1 MSLAPRY
8 GYRVVYGSEFTIV
21 HRTYVPPFEAVAC
34 HVEKTWSALK
44 STDFSLAFYDE
55 AGKSCNITETT
66 DAHPLFAFAGRQ
78 FQGPLG
84 VTYYLLDL
92 TIVAGPND
100 TSPSRC
106 SAETE
111 PEISGRAA
119 QLKGPQEA
127 VAQSTRYRYQVTL
140 NGECF
145 VSSSHDTIDFSLH
158 TVRKDIIRV
167 WPGLT
172 WDGIHLVCYD
182 KAGKSRK
189 IKEASMAGLFDCF
202 AEETV
207 RSDGRTVLILKLEVV
222 HKLNNTSKKA
232 TKATTAAYR
241 TSPREDD
248 LVSSI
253 AASSDASEIDCSS
266 HDSWYRPLIPPPSD
280 PTGPRGPSQQQTKRM
295 RRSE

>member
-1 MSLAPRY
+1 MALAARY

-34 HVEKTWSALK
+34 HVGKTWSALK
-44 STDFSLAFYDE
+44 SSDFSLAFYDE

-66 DAHPLFAFAGRQ
+66 DAHPLFAYAGRQ

-84 VTYYLLDL
+84 VTYHLLDL
-92 TIVAGPND
+92 TIVPGPND

-158 TVRKDIIRV
+158 TVRKDIIGV
-167 WPGLT
+167 WPGLAG
-172 WDGIHLVCYD
+172 DGIHLVCYD
-182 KAGKSRK
+182 KAGRSRK

-207 RSDGRTVLILKLEVV
+207 RSDGRTILILKLEVV
-222 HKLNNTSKKA
+222 HKLTNNDESGTGGNAEA
-232 TKATTAAYR
+232 TKATTAASR
-241 TSPREDD
+241 PSPREDD

-266 HDSWYRPLIPPPSD
+266 HDSWYRPL
-280 PTGPRGPSQQQTKRM
+280 
-295 RRSE
+295 